1 MSYDSS
7 DPAQIKKAEQDFE
20 DREKDL
26 DWILSEPRGRRFLYD
41 LIHGVCHVDSP
52 SHVPGDPNTTA
63 FNEGGRAVGNALQQK
78 LRERALS
85 KYFLMLKE
93 NHNV

>member
-1 MSYDSS
+1 VSYDAS
-7 DPAQIKKAEQDFE
+7 DPAQIKKAEQEYE

-41 LIHGVCHVDSP
+41 LIYGVCHVDNL
-52 SHVPGDPNTTA
+52 SHVPGDTNTTA
-63 FNEGGRAVGNALQQK
+63 FNEGGRAIGTALQSK
-78 LRERALS
+78 IRERSLT